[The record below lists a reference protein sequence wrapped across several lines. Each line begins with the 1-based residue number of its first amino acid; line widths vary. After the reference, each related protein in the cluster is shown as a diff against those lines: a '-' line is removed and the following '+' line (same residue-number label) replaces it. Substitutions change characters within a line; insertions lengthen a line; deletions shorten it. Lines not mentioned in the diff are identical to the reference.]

1 MTQDR
6 IVVIAGKHDNIA
18 ELIEPVYEEL
28 TGKQLD
34 PKVHNCYATNIGKL
48 EFGSEVY
55 CQYKEDECP
64 YQKEFDRELPYCEKR

>member
-1 MTQDR
+1 M
-6 IVVIAGKHDNIA
+6 NF
-18 ELIEPVYEEL
+18 IEAVYEEL

-64 YQKEFDRELPYCEKR
+64 YQKESDRALPYCEKR